1 MSMKTI
7 KLFLGYLIAI
17 IMLYSCIDDEGN
29 YDYTE
34 LKTVVIS
41 NVSSNWSTPLGE
53 EYVITPVIEFL
64 IDRIQKFRLVVKC
77 FKIESAV
84 DREPSLIVDGIAD
97 RSRIVYGCSAIPVV
111 GGVV

>member
-1 MSMKTI
+1 MIKMSMKTI

-41 NVSSNWSTPLGE
+41 NVSSIGQPLW
-53 EYVITPVIEFL
+53 VKNMLLPRLL
-64 IDRIQKFRLVVKC
+64 IMEVQILPNLFMH
-77 FKIESAV
+77 
-84 DREPSLIVDGIAD
+84 G
-97 RSRIVYGCSAIPVV
+97 
-111 GGVV
+111 